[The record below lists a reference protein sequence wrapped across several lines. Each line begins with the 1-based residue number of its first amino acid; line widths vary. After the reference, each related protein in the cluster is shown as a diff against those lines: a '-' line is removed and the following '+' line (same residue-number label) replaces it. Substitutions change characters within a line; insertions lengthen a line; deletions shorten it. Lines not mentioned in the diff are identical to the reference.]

1 MAGGVRFSPPPD
13 HAQAPFLRFLM
24 VAEDGGLLGEAVVS
38 GPGADFLHDAPGLDA
53 LAAIPI
59 AVETQSTGMGRSIGT
74 ARCDRTRGRTRGR
87 FRGGDLG
94 HRPELEAIGIG
105 SLVWS

>member
-1 MAGGVRFSPPPD
+1 
-13 HAQAPFLRFLM
+13 M

-59 AVETQSTGMGRSIGT
+59 AVETQSTGMGRSIGGT
-74 ARCDRTRGRTRGR
+74 RFDRTRGRTRDG